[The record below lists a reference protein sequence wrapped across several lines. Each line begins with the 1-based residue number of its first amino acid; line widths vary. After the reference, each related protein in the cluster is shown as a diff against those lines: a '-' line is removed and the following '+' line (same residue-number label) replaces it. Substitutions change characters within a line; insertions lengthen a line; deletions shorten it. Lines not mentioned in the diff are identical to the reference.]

1 MRRLLVPFLIA
12 PFLLAA
18 APATAGCDPETGEC
32 HAVDCLPW
40 QPEQQA
46 RDAVAGLAAGD
57 PNAALLLLPPAC
69 PA

>member
-1 MRRLLVPFLIA
+1 MRRVLVLFLHPA
-12 PFLLAA
+12 FLLAA
-18 APATAGCDPETGEC
+18 APATAGCDRETGEC

-46 RDAVAGLAAGD
+46 RDAADGVLAGD
-57 PNAALLLLPPAC
+57 PAAALLLLPPAC